1 MKLLI
6 STALLACSFS
16 FVACDQTLDGTG
28 SAGAD
33 DIATVRS
40 PGIEALEAL
49 GRERRIVPASTE
61 DAQRLAA
68 LSLESQELMDAK
80 GRLGDEGFIFV
91 SRPTAFWTIGA
102 AETLATLVE
111 RGRRADEQ
119 VMLVTVW
126 KSDLTLLSIFEVGGE
141 GAGFEVHEV
150 IVSSDDKAEVES
162 PGFVFVA
169 HDTDN
174 AEDASDTSDE
184 ELGMQEGALIGYTGG
199 GSTQCTLQNGII
211 DAGGQV
217 ADGLCLGEAN
227 FVCFWQY
234 IGNDRAFNRC
244 VNQRVAAC
252 QIGTD
257 KWSAPVCN

>member
-1 MKLLI
+1 MKLFI

-16 FVACDQTLDGTG
+16 SFVACDQNLAGVDGTDG
-28 SAGAD
+28 AGEF
-33 DIATVRS
+33 ATVRS
-40 PGIEALEAL
+40 TAIEALEAL
-49 GRERRIVPASTE
+49 GPERRIVPASIE
-61 DAQRLAA
+61 DSERFAE

-80 GRLGDEGFIFV
+80 GRLENRGFVFV
-91 SRPTAFWTIGA
+91 SRSTAFWTHG
-102 AETLATLVE
+102 EGEPLATLVE

-126 KSDLTLLSIFEVGGE
+126 KSDLTLLSSFEVGGE

-150 IVSSDDKAEVES
+150 SESCEDEAEVTS

-169 HDTDN
+169 EN
-174 AEDASDTSDE
+174 GEDTSDD
-184 ELGMQEGALIGYTGG
+184 ELGMQEGALIGYAGG